1 MSDGAQIKAREVSA
15 ALAEADAVRG
25 LVRTRYSLIKEDHPG
40 RLYLLGWLDEVIRDL
55 EAAQVLGIETTPPAF
70 VWPEFGR
77 KSEGINFYQ
86 DLTFVWSIYPRGW
99 FWDETGYAARVEV
112 TRISLQLE
120 AGGD

>member
-1 MSDGAQIKAREVSA
+1 MNDATQIEAREVSA

-55 EAAQVLGIETTPPAF
+55 EAAQVLGTRTDPPAF
-70 VWPEFGR
+70 AWPEFGR
-77 KSEGINFYQ
+77 KSEGLNFYQ

-99 FWDETGYAARVEV
+99 FWAQTAYAARVEV